1 MVRDGLGME
10 NAGPLQ
16 WRAWAALPGMEVA
29 GEDGRGRGGGGQ
41 DWAAGWQMVARKRES
56 RALGVVLGEGELSE
70 GSPEEL
76 ESVVVVQARPP
87 TITKHKNLEFF
98 RDSFGSKT

>member
-1 MVRDGLGME
+1 ME

-16 WRAWAALPGMEVA
+16 RGAWAALPGMEVA
-29 GEDGRGRGGGGQ
+29 GEDGRGGASQ
-41 DWAAGWQMVARKRES
+41 DCAAHWQMVARKRES

-98 RDSFGSKT
+98 HDSFGSKT